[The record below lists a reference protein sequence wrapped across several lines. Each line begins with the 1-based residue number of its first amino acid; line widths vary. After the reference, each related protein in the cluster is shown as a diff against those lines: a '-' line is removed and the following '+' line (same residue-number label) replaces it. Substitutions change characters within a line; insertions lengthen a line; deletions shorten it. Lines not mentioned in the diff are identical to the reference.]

1 MLSRDYFLLKYER
14 PKSEIETPRPE
25 RTTFKR
31 LILIRVQDNQFCKGA
46 VQVNVVQQDK
56 IWVFFFLSVKLSEM
70 DILADK

>member
-1 MLSRDYFLLKYER
+1 MILDYFLLKYER

-56 IWVFFFLSVKLSEM
+56 I
-70 DILADK
+70 